1 MRCRIL
7 DHGIIQEFDADPD
20 LGQFG
25 HVVQYY
31 TSSEKD
37 SVKS

>member
-1 MRCRIL
+1 MRYRIL
-7 DHGIIQEFDADPD
+7 DHGITQEFDADPD

-25 HVVQYY
+25 RVVQYY

-37 SVKS
+37 SLKS